1 MEQQQPT
8 FREKVK
14 TFWHDVC
21 QYLKSIADIAADCDA
36 QATIDNIG
44 RSVEFRGVNI
54 WILVFA
60 IVIASVGLNVNSTA
74 VVIGAMLISPL
85 MSPIMGIGLG
95 VGISDNDLI
104 RKSIRNLIAMAAI
117 SLVASTTY
125 FLLTPLSDA
134 QSELLARTKPTA
146 FDVLI
151 AFFGGLAGIV
161 AMSRKQE
168 KTTVVAGVAIATA
181 LMPPLCTAGYGLGT
195 GQWIYFFGAFYL
207 FFINSFC
214 IALATFLMVRYLKF
228 PRKKFVDIAHERKVR
243 RSILVFSLII
253 IIPSI
258 FIGVNVIRE
267 ASFDSQAIKFVADIE
282 RSPACENVQIV
293 GTKRNYSAK
302 EQSITIS
309 LVGQPLT
316 PEQVEYLHKRLADFG
331 LSKAKLTI
339 RQTGGATLDLDAQSE
354 MIQQILERK
363 EEQLAARDATID
375 ALHAQIDSLQ
385 NQSAITPE
393 QLVCEVQVLFP
404 DVLSLTFA
412 QAEEI
417 DTRTQTKR
425 AVPVVNAT
433 WRGKQSKQY
442 AQFETW
448 LRARLNTTDIK
459 IVNQEAPRK

>member
-385 NQSAITPE
+385 NQSVITPE
-393 QLVCEVQVLFP
+393 QLVREVQVLFP

-448 LRARLNTTDIK
+448 LRARLNTADIK
-459 IVNQEAPRK
+459 IVNQESPRK